1 MSIKYSNFFLY
12 FTLFLFLCLNLEA
25 QSNLKENLY
34 VNPMITLGY
43 SIGSGFTYGLDF
55 TFGFTQI
62 ELNSKPVN
70 IAISTKIYF
79 INLNG
84 YANRAV
90 SINLIAENEYIRL
103 GGGFSDIKRKWGYKN
118 RNVYKTFGPATDF
131 GIHFGNNYVP
141 WIGLKTIFPLINKD
155 WYERPNSISIY
166 TYFRQNNIVIFKSE
180 N

>member
-1 MSIKYSNFFLY
+1 MLIKLVKSFLSFFL
-12 FTLFLFLCLNLEA
+12 LLLLCVNLKA
-25 QSNLKENLY
+25 QTNSKENLY
-34 VNPMITLGY
+34 VNPMITFGY
-43 SIGSGFTYGLDF
+43 SFGSGFTYGLDF

-103 GGGFSDIKRKWGYKN
+103 GGGFADIKRKWGYKN
-118 RNVYKTFGPATDF
+118 RNVYKTFGPSSDF
-131 GIHFGNNYVP
+131 GILFGNNYVP
-141 WIGLKTIFPLINKD
+141 WIGLKTIFPVINKE

-166 TYFRQNNIVIFKSE
+166 TYFRQNNIVIFKSQ